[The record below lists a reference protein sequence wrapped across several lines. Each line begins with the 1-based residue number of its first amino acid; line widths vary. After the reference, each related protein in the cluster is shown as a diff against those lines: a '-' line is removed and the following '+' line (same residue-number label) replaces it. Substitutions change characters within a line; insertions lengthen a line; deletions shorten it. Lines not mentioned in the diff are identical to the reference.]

1 MNSTFEKETKIVYK
15 YPTKDMLVL
24 KYIIITEVGW
34 CHVKNSFCGRNWII
48 WRPPDNIPKIELL
61 SAHNSNSLK
70 SNKKKFLTANIFQYI
85 LCLISEKNYSYGNV
99 ALDTHDKTAWLA
111 MLFWCAGGTDN
122 PDNLCLLATNNKKPK
137 ELQNGENVV
146 LTSISKKT
154 DEKEDSSAP
163 CDEHEMEN
171 NRWE

>member
-1 MNSTFEKETKIVYK
+1 
-15 YPTKDMLVL
+15 ML
-24 KYIIITEVGW
+24 I
-34 CHVKNSFCGRNWII
+34 
-48 WRPPDNIPKIELL
+48 
-61 SAHNSNSLK
+61 
-70 SNKKKFLTANIFQYI
+70 
-85 LCLISEKNYSYGNV
+85 
-99 ALDTHDKTAWLA
+99 
-111 MLFWCAGGTDN
+111 WCAGGTDN

-163 CDEHEMEN
+163 YDEHQMEN